1 MRLLNDQIK
10 TVPVEWARGRLSHYL
25 RLAKKIYFQP
35 LAHPTDVQLG
45 VEGQVSKCR
54 PAMLGTKKMPDKN
67 SPWFQSMQH
76 LIPELLKAFGPT
88 KRQG

>member
-1 MRLLNDQIK
+1 M
-10 TVPVEWARGRLSHYL
+10 

-45 VEGQVSKCR
+45 VEGQVSKRR

-67 SPWFQSMQH
+67 SPWFQGIQN
-76 LIPELLKAFGPT
+76 LIPELLKTFRPT
-88 KRQG
+88 KRQGQSDMNKV